1 MSQSGGGRLAGKVAI
16 ITGAARGQ
24 GAAEVRAFV
33 AEGARVV
40 FGDVLDD
47 EGRAVAAELGDVV
60 RYEHFDVSDEESWA
74 RIVSGTVDTFGR
86 LDVLVNNAGISRR
99 PKPIIDTSV
108 DEFRRVLEVNLVA
121 MYSGIKYA
129 APRMIDSG
137 GGSIVNISSVNGFVG
152 APGIAGYVTSKF
164 GIRGLTRTAALEL
177 GRSNIRVNS
186 IHPGP
191 IDTPMVQP
199 AAWGGFDMRPIMA
212 NMMPLGRIGQPEEVA
227 EMAVWLASDAASYCT
242 GAEFVVDG
250 GYLAGPFDA
259 LGNK

>member
-1 MSQSGGGRLAGKVAI
+1 MCDDARMSQNGGGRLAGKVAI
-16 ITGAARGQ
+16 VTGAARGQ

-33 AEGARVV
+33 AEGAQVV

-47 EGRAVAAELGDVV
+47 EGQALAAELGDVV
-60 RYEHFDVSDEESWA
+60 RYEHFDVSDEAAWERVVTLTA
-74 RIVSGTVDTFGR
+74 ETFGR
-86 LDVLVNNAGISRR
+86 LDVLVNNAGMSRR
-99 PKPIIDTSV
+99 PKPIVDTKV
-108 DEFRRVLEVNLVA
+108 DEFRRVLEVNLVS
-121 MYSGIKYA
+121 MFCGIKYA
-129 APRMIDSG
+129 SPHMVTAG
-137 GGSIVNISSVNGFVG
+137 GGSIINISSVNGFVG
-152 APGIAGYVTSKF
+152 APGISGYVTSKF

-191 IDTPMVQP
+191 
-199 AAWGGFDMRPIMA
+199 FDMRPVMA

-227 EMAVWLASDAASYCT
+227 EMALWLASDASSYCT

-259 LGNK
+259 LGNKSK